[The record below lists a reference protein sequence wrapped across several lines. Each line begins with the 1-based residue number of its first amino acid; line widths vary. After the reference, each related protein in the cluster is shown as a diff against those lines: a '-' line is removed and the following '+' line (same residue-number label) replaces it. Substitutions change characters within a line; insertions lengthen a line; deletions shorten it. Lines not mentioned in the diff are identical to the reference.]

1 MTETSDRPQTGAL
14 SGVTILDCTRLL
26 PGEYGSQML
35 ADLGAEVIKVE
46 IPPAGEYGRE
56 QPYFGI
62 INRRKLSITI
72 NLQDPRGK
80 ALFKNLVTQAD
91 AVFES
96 FRPGVMEKLGIDYD
110 SLRPLRPELV
120 FCSMTGFGQDG
131 PYRRRPSHNLNFQG
145 LTGSLQSTPEA
156 APGVPVIPV
165 VDLAA
170 GIFAALTIVAAVHS
184 ARTTGQGQ
192 HIDVAMS
199 DLALSLNLANV
210 SMAGRPAPDA
220 DGQHNS
226 ARPGAHAFG
235 IYSTKDLRFMAVA
248 NVEDKFWQV
257 FVTELGLPHL
267 ASRLKVVGEESRAVQ
282 AEIQAAFS
290 TATLAEWEERFS
302 ELEVCVT
309 PVLSVDEAIENPQAR
324 FRDIARRDEY
334 GWNMAFPAVLS
345 GTPAQRGGPVP
356 APGEHSDALLMR
368 LGYGPDDI
376 RAMHADHI
384 I

>member
-1 MTETSDRPQTGAL
+1 M
-14 SGVTILDCTRLL
+14 

-46 IPPAGEYGRE
+46 IPPDGEYGRE
-56 QPYFGI
+56 MPYFGM

-80 ALFKNLVTQAD
+80 ALFKNLATQAD

-145 LTGSLQSTPEA
+145 LTGSLQSEREPV
-156 APGVPVIPV
+156 PGVPIIPV

-192 HIDVAMS
+192 HIDVSMN
-199 DLALSLNLANV
+199 DLGLSLNLANV
-210 SMAGRPAPDA
+210 SMAGRPSPDA
-220 DGQHNS
+220 GHQHNS
-226 ARPGAHAFG
+226 ARPGAHSFG
-235 IYSTKDLRFMAVA
+235 FYRTKDQRFMAVA

-257 FVTELGLPHL
+257 FVAQLGLPHL
-267 ASRLKVVGEESRAVQ
+267 ADRLKVVGEESRAAQ
-282 AEIQAAFS
+282 AEIQAIFS
-290 TATLAEWEERFS
+290 TATMAEWEERFS
-302 ELEVCVT
+302 GLEVCVT
-309 PVLSVDEAIENPQAR
+309 PVLSVDEGIEDPQVR
-324 FRDIARRDEY
+324 FRDLARRDEY
-334 GWNMAFPAVLS
+334 GWDLAFPAVLS
-345 GTPAQRGGPVP
+345 GTPAHRGGPVP
-356 APGEHSDALLMR
+356 GPGEHSDALLRR

-376 RAMHADHI
+376 AAMRADHI